1 MTALAADKNTKS
13 KQLGRSISLRV
24 AATTEI
30 FKGAAVRLDAT
41 GFAIPAD
48 DAAGGS
54 GVVGVAE
61 EHVDNSAGAD
71 GALRVRVRKG
81 VHMFVNNGNVVQA
94 TVGGLVYSV
103 DDNVVGLVADTTNDH
118 LVGTVD
124 DFSDEGLVVVHI
136 A

>member
-54 GVVGVAE
+54 DIIGVSE

-71 GALRVRVRKG
+71 GDLRVRVRKG
-81 VHMFVNNGNVVQA
+81 VHLFVNNGNVVQA

-103 DDNVVGLVADTTNDH
+103 DDNVVGLVGDTTNDH

-124 DFSDEGLVVVHI
+124 DFSDEGLVVVHV